1 MAGVEGGMA
10 MTQAPFPGP
19 REAAANGAFEG
30 ESRPD
35 WRSLRDRLGAAHALR
50 RQLDEPCAA
59 APRGSFA
66 PLAAR
71 AGGVFVQPDGACGKQ
86 GKEPVN
92 PKALSNRKGGRANAV
107 GTAGTSM
114 AGG

>member
-1 MAGVEGGMA
+1 
-10 MTQAPFPGP
+10 MTQAPFQAP

-35 WRSLRDRLGAAHALR
+35 WRALRDRLGAAHALR
-50 RQLDEPCAA
+50 RALDEPRAA
-59 APRGSFA
+59 ILRGSFA

-71 AGGVFVQPDGACGKQ
+71 AGGVFTQPDGAFGEQ
-86 GKEPVN
+86 GKGPVN
-92 PKALSNRKGGRANAV
+92 PKALSNGKGGRAIAV